1 MYSKG
6 FREAALKLYDFL
18 GNMKNVA
25 KALKCGVATIW
36 RWINN
41 GINNKARKDKPRN
54 KTTEA
59 ILSFIKLQL
68 ENKNFLTIRDLQKQI
83 LESFNVTF
91 SRLGFSRKRLQKR
104 GNVNVHKVSSRYE
117 EFKERHVFK
126 CKI

>member
-6 FREAALKLYDFL
+6 FREAALKWYDFL

-59 ILSFIKLQL
+59 ILSFIKLEL
-68 ENKNFLTIRDLQKQI
+68 ENKKGLCFEL
-83 LESFNVTF
+83 F
-91 SRLGFSRKRLQKR
+91 
-104 GNVNVHKVSSRYE
+104 
-117 EFKERHVFK
+117 HV
-126 CKI
+126 IYY